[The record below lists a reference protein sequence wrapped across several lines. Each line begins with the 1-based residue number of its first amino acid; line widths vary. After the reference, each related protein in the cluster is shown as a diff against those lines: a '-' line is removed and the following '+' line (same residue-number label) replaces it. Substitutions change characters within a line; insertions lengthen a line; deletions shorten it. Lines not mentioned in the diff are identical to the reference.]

1 LKALIGEEYRLS
13 EPIMLGITAFKDS
26 ASDPLKLRSNI
37 MSISLE
43 ALSKFIGQKI
53 RDIYGREFGYLVHVF
68 TEVDGTVTGVEIFK
82 GSSFMTIDPMRLK
95 VDGENNILI
104 LPEWR
109 AEAMRIL
116 NLMDKVRKRQKALE
130 ELYGRQEIPKST
142 YDEMKRKLDSEML
155 KLKDE
160 QARLKNKLKSKLS
173 EIEEQLTEIDKVM
186 VSMKM
191 SYIAGEINDS
201 AYKSSI
207 ELLKQSRESF
217 IMERDDIKKTL
228 DKLDIL
234 DKEGLELKPSGLSQ
248 QSQEVSNKNE
258 QPKMELPSPIAIKVI
273 NTL

>member
-1 LKALIGEEYRLS
+1 
-13 EPIMLGITAFKDS
+13 MLGITAFKDS